1 MKKCS
6 SIALSFALLFT
17 LMGCGSKQE
26 SLFNIGEALV
36 IEIRSGLTGDIV
48 RIAGYNDFINTLTN
62 NVNSLKYEKTA
73 EAAEKDFKYVYRLT
87 WYDKRDYQIAQVY
100 ITEEDGHQIVHD
112 GYYYEVSNNENI
124 DTSIIDLWL
133 STCLESQPKPDD
145 ELSSE

>member
-1 MKKCS
+1 M
-6 SIALSFALLFT
+6 LQNYRF
-17 LMGCGSKQE
+17 
-26 SLFNIGEALV
+26 
-36 IEIRSGLTGDIV
+36 SGTFKTV
-48 RIAGYNDFINTLTN
+48 TLTN

-133 STCLESQPKPDD
+133 STCLESQPTASGYW
-145 ELSSE
+145 L

>member
-87 WYDKRDYQIAQVY
+87 WYDRG
-100 ITEEDGHQIVHD
+100 ITR
-112 GYYYEVSNNENI
+112 
-124 DTSIIDLWL
+124 LL
-133 STCLESQPKPDD
+133 K
-145 ELSSE
+145 